1 MDKDASKTVSQ
12 DIRMYKTFIL
22 SVGLAV
28 ALSLSGIFF
37 GISVTTRNLLYD
49 EILGRARA
57 HFRSL
62 VLMRKWN
69 AGYGGVY
76 VEKKPGMT
84 SNPYLENP
92 DIKTCDGKV
101 YTKKNPALMT
111 REISEYSEKEGLIA
125 FHMTSLMPLNPQNRP
140 DAFEAKALQS
150 FEKGAEERYQIEERH
165 GRAFFRYIAPLYVE
179 KECLQCHAK
188 QGYKI
193 GQVRGGISVTFDIED
208 LQKRLKKS
216 WIAILLLGL
225 LSIALLL
232 GIIYLFT
239 SRLITKVS
247 EANRKIQEMAITDA
261 LTRIFNRRHIMERFA
276 EEFERARR
284 VKGPLS
290 CIMADIDDFKSINDT
305 YGHLFGDR
313 ILEKIS
319 AVMSSSL
326 RAYDILGRFGGEEF
340 LIVLPDT
347 GPEAAGTLAERIRNN
362 VKGQCT
368 AEPGLSHCGTV
379 TMSFGFTVMRDSD
392 RSVDDMIKRAD
403 VGLYKAKTSGKD
415 KTEIT

>member
-1 MDKDASKTVSQ
+1 M
-12 DIRMYKTFIL
+12 
-22 SVGLAV
+22 
-28 ALSLSGIFF
+28 
-37 GISVTTRNLLYD
+37 
-49 EILGRARA
+49 
-57 HFRSL
+57 
-62 VLMRKWN
+62 
-69 AGYGGVY
+69 
-76 VEKKPGMT
+76 
-84 SNPYLENP
+84 
-92 DIKTCDGKV
+92 
-101 YTKKNPALMT
+101 
-111 REISEYSEKEGLIA
+111 
-125 FHMTSLMPLNPQNRP
+125 
-140 DAFEAKALQS
+140 QS

-179 KECLQCHAK
+179 EECLQCHAK

-193 GQVRGGISVTFDIED
+193 GQVRGGISVTFDIEN

-216 WIAILLLGL
+216 GLAILLLGL

-239 SRLITKVS
+239 SRLIKKVS

-284 VKGPLS
+284 VNGPLS

-305 YGHLFGDR
+305 YGHLFGDK

-319 AVMSSSL
+319 AVMSASL

-340 LIVLPDT
+340 LIILPDT
-347 GPEAAGTLAERIRNN
+347 GPDAAGTLAERIRNN
-362 VKGQCT
+362 VKERCT
-368 AEPGLSHCGTV
+368 AEPGLSRCGTV

-403 VGLYKAKTSGKD
+403 DGLYRAKTSGKD
-415 KTEIT
+415 KTEIV

>member
-1 MDKDASKTVSQ
+1 
-12 DIRMYKTFIL
+12 
-22 SVGLAV
+22 
-28 ALSLSGIFF
+28 
-37 GISVTTRNLLYD
+37 
-49 EILGRARA
+49 
-57 HFRSL
+57 
-62 VLMRKWN
+62 
-69 AGYGGVY
+69 VY
-76 VEKKPGMT
+76 VEKKPGMLA
-84 SNPYLENP
+84 NPYLENP

-111 REISEYSEKEGLIA
+111 REISEYSEKEGLIS
-125 FHMTSLMPLNPQNRP
+125 FHMTSLKPLNPQNRP

-179 KECLQCHAK
+179 EECLQCHAK

-193 GQVRGGISVTFDIED
+193 GQVRGGISVTFDIEN

-216 WIAILLLGL
+216 GLAILLLGL

-284 VKGPLS
+284 VNGPLS

-305 YGHLFGDR
+305 YGHLFGDK

-319 AVMSSSL
+319 AVMSASL

-340 LIVLPDT
+340 LIILPDT
-347 GPEAAGTLAERIRNN
+347 GPDAAGTLAERIRNN
-362 VKGQCT
+362 VKERCT
-368 AEPGLSHCGTV
+368 AEPGLSRCGTV